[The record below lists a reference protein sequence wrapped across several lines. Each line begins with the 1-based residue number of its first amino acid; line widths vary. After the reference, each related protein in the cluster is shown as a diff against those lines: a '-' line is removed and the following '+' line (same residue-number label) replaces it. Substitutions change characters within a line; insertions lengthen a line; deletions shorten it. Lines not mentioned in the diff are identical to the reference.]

1 MRPSDFSVINN
12 GIDIDFFRSR
22 IAARAGSVNRDP
34 TLFFCGRL
42 YKVKGITYLMNAI
55 TILKRK
61 YPRIRLKIFGRG
73 PLRRS
78 IIKYVEANSLGQN
91 VEVMGYV
98 QYSRLVDEL
107 IKSDLAVF
115 PSLWEAQSI
124 AMLEAMACAKPIVSF
139 NFPFSQEI
147 IRHGAT
153 GLLAR
158 PMDSSDLATC
168 ISTLLENADLRQKM
182 GESAQRYVSHYHNWT
197 TVAEKYLFLYRELLS

>member
-1 MRPSDFSVINN
+1 MRPSDFSVISN
-12 GIDIDFFRSR
+12 GIDVDFFRSR
-22 IAARAGSVNRDP
+22 IAAIAGSVNRDP

-42 YKVKGITYLMNAI
+42 YKVKGITYLLNAI

-78 IIKYVEANSLGQN
+78 IIKYVRVNSLEQN

-107 IKSDLAVF
+107 VKSDLAVF

-124 AMLEAMACAKPIVSF
+124 AMLEAMACAKPVVSF
-139 NFPFSQEI
+139 DFPFSQEI

-168 ISTLLENADLRQKM
+168 ISTLLENAGLREKI
-182 GESAQRYVSHYHNWT
+182 GENAQAYVSHHHSWR
-197 TVAEKYLFLYRELLS
+197 TVAEKYLSVYHGLLT